1 MKKLLSLI
9 LLVSVACML
18 LCACSQT
25 ASEAASGNT
34 GAAREDVAASMAQN
48 VSHAEYMVSDGEY
61 IYYCPTEPEYPDSDL
76 HFGVP
81 RSWQDDFICSLRRL
95 SVSHAMEEPL
105 IYAEYFAGDGKDEG
119 MLAEQNCRWLCLD
132 GEYVYFVDT
141 DENVIYRM
149 KTSGGETVPIYTGE
163 EPFNDLEQLN
173 VIGEYLYFTEDTSLK
188 RLKTDSDGDVPQTVF
203 TVDHDFAVFAEE
215 KGADFI
221 ENYFALPYAFE
232 EYGGQLYMTVGSG
245 VDYYRELFCLI
256 RIDIGSEGFPY
267 ELVCGSTACD
277 LALCGG
283 KLYYQQPDG
292 TSMFGD
298 LMLHLMAYD
307 GEQATDT
314 GVFTDS
320 RDLFSDGSALYYDKY
335 IDTTEE
341 YFEYIETYGED
352 PDFDF
357 VDGRFLFSYTESGGE
372 RQLETPSDIMYID
385 GAAEGVIWYENS
397 ALHVWVS
404 ENGGEPVYMATE
416 GVYDPTPAEPAYD
429 PEEEYYES
437 EYGPGI
443 SYLDLDADELSAC
456 FRLLR
461 TDGIEEFRVF
471 LEPGTSCTKSFPSG
485 RYILKI
491 AEGETWISDEE
502 AFGSG
507 GHYSTTDYYFFEAGA
522 SYYIGAGT
530 TGDFYNEG
538 VGGFLS

>member
-1 MKKLLSLI
+1 MKKPLSLI

-25 ASEAASGNT
+25 ASEAVSGSA
-34 GAAREDVAASMAQN
+34 GAAPTDVAPVTRS
-48 VSHAEYMVSDGEY
+48 VSHAEHMVSDGEY
-61 IYYCPTEPEYPDSDL
+61 IYYCPTKPEYPDSDL

-81 RSWQDDFICSLRRL
+81 RSWQDNFLCSLRRL

-105 IYAEYFAGDGKDEG
+105 IYTENYAGDGMDEG
-119 MLAEQNCRWLCLD
+119 VLAEQNCRWLCLD
-132 GEYVYFVDT
+132 GEDVYFVDT
-141 DENVIYRM
+141 DENAICRV
-149 KTSGGETVPIYTGE
+149 KTSGGEAVLIYTGE
-163 EPFNDLEQLN
+163 ELFNDLEQLS
-173 VIGEYLYFTEDTSLK
+173 VIGDYLYFTEDTALK

-203 TVDHDFAVFAEE
+203 AVDHDFAVFAEE
-215 KGADFI
+215 KGADFV

-232 EYGGQLYMTVGSG
+232 EYGGQLYLTVGSG
-245 VDYYRELFCLI
+245 EDYYGERFCLI
-256 RIDIGSEGFPY
+256 RIDIGSDGFPY
-267 ELVCGSTACD
+267 EMVCGSTDRD

-292 TSMFGD
+292 ISMFGD
-298 LMLHLMAYD
+298 PMLHLMAYD
-307 GEQATDT
+307 GEQAADT

-335 IDTTEE
+335 IDTMED
-341 YFEYIETYGED
+341 YFEYMETHDGEE

-357 VDGRFLFSYTESGGE
+357 IDGRFLFSYTESGGE

-385 GAAEGVIWYENS
+385 GAAEGVIWYENF

-404 ENGGEPVYMATE
+404 EKGGDPVYMATE
-416 GVYDPTPAEPAYD
+416 GVYAPAPDTPSSE

-443 SYLDLDADELSAC
+443 SYLDLDTEELSAC

-471 LEPGTSCTKSFPSG
+471 LEPGTSCTKSFPCG

-491 AEGETWISDEE
+491 AEGESWISDTE
-502 AFGSG
+502 AFGSD
-507 GHYSTTDYYFFEAGA
+507 GHYSTTDYYYFEAGA

-530 TGDFYNEG
+530 TGDFYSEG
-538 VGGFLS
+538 AGGFLR